1 LWYGVAFGHHRIICI
16 NNIHTQVRHH
26 RGVEEKEE
34 EEPSER
40 SLEAPQE
47 EAAAEAGPA
56 KAGPKPAKAGHT
68 GYSRTEHRL

>member
-1 LWYGVAFGHHRIICI
+1 MCV
-16 NNIHTQVRHH
+16 NNIHTQVQHH

-34 EEPSER
+34 EEQLEI

-56 KAGPKPAKAGHT
+56 KADPT
-68 GYSRTEHRL
+68 G